1 MVDLTGHTSPED
13 YPRPGP
19 IGRPPAP
26 AGLTG
31 LRPEVAG
38 HPADALLL
46 DLDGTL
52 VDSEP
57 IHREGYRRAFTR
69 RGWPCTDED
78 LAVFTGRRADDVFRT
93 IPGPWDGLDPQ
104 ALYQELVA
112 AVPTDLTPEP
122 LTGAVDLLDQADR
135 LGIPFALVTS
145 AGRAWAEP
153 ALAALGG
160 LDRFAAVVTRDDV
173 ERGKPSP
180 DCYQL
185 AAHRLGV
192 APARCVAVEDAPA
205 GVRAAVAAGVGRV
218 VAVPSTH
225 TPGLLREAG
234 AHEVLPDR

>member
-1 MVDLTGHTSPED
+1 MTGRAPQEDSPH
-13 YPRPGP
+13 PRPH
-19 IGRPPAP
+19 GRPPAP

-38 HPADALLL
+38 SPAAGLLL

-57 IHREGYRRAFTR
+57 IHREGYRRVFAC
-69 RGWPCTDED
+69 RGWPCSDAD
-78 LAVFTGRRADDVFRT
+78 LAIFTGRRADDVFRT
-93 IPGPWDGLDPQ
+93 TPGPWDGLDPQ
-104 ALYQELVA
+104 ALFEELVA
-112 AVPTDLTPEP
+112 ALPTDLAPEP
-122 LTGAVDLLDQADR
+122 LAGAADLLDEADR
-135 LGIPFALVTS
+135 LGIPCALVTS

-160 LDRFAAVVTRDDV
+160 LERFAAVVTRDDV

-185 AAHRLGV
+185 GAHRLGV
-192 APARCVAVEDAPA
+192 DPARCVAVEDAPA

-225 TPGLLREAG
+225 APELLREAG
-234 AHEVLPDR
+234 AHEVLTGG